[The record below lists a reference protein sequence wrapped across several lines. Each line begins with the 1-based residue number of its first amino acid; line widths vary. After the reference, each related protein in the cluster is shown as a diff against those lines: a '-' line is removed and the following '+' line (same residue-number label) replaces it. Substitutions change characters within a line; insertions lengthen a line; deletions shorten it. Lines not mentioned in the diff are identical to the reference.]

1 MTTYRIV
8 LEGTTL
14 PGFDAES
21 VRPQLASLTKSAE
34 DVAGRLLSG
43 QSSTVK
49 RGVDQ
54 ATGLRYVEALRRI
67 GVACRAEAETL
78 DIDIDATST
87 SPPAPQIE
95 KRPDEK
101 FCTEC
106 GAVINAKAEI
116 CPKCGVRQITIAQ
129 QTPPAAPAPS
139 PVQRKWS
146 PGVAALLS
154 LVIPGAGQMYKG
166 KVGAGLLWLLCVAI
180 GYAAMVVP
188 GLILHLICIFNAASG
203 DPAK

>member
-1 MTTYRIV
+1 VNCYALGSIRCLRGNWMTTYRIV

-129 QTPPAAPAPS
+129 QT
-139 PVQRKWS
+139 R
-146 PGVAALLS
+146 LL
-154 LVIPGAGQMYKG
+154 PQ
-166 KVGAGLLWLLCVAI
+166 
-180 GYAAMVVP
+180 
-188 GLILHLICIFNAASG
+188 HHRRFNASG
-203 DPAK
+203 VRALPHY

>member
-54 ATGLRYVEALRRI
+54 ATGLR
-67 GVACRAEAETL
+67 
-78 DIDIDATST
+78 
-87 SPPAPQIE
+87 
-95 KRPDEK
+95 
-101 FCTEC
+101 
-106 GAVINAKAEI
+106 
-116 CPKCGVRQITIAQ
+116 
-129 QTPPAAPAPS
+129 
-139 PVQRKWS
+139 
-146 PGVAALLS
+146 
-154 LVIPGAGQMYKG
+154 
-166 KVGAGLLWLLCVAI
+166 
-180 GYAAMVVP
+180 
-188 GLILHLICIFNAASG
+188 
-203 DPAK
+203 